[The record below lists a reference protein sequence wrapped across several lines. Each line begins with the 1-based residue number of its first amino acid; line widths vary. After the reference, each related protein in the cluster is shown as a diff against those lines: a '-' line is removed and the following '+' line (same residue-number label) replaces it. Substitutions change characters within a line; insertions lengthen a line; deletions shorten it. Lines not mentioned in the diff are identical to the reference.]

1 MGGIFIILALKKL
14 RQENFEFKATLGY
27 ITKF

>member
-1 MGGIFIILALKKL
+1 MGDISIILALKKL